1 MTTID
6 LSIFPGAGDDPPMVR
21 ASFFPGTPGGDRA
34 IAEALKAD
42 TDEAMVARA
51 MLTTAAYLFAKGL
64 PVQFGPEIPVELL
77 K

>member
-6 LSIFPGAGDDPPMVR
+6 LSIVPSSGAEPPMVR
-21 ASFFPGTPGGDRA
+21 ASLFPETPGGDRA

-51 MLTTAAYLFAKGL
+51 MLSAAAYLFAKGL